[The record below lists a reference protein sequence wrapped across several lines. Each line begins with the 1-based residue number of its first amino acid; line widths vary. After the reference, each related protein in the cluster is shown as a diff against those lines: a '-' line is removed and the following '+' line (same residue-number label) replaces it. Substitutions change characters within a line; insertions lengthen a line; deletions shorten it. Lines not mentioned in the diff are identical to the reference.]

1 LKETV
6 VEAADTLANFLEKDF
21 SQLVGP
27 AAPVVNRIRNMYLM
41 EILIKLPKDAAR
53 LQIQKKVLN
62 NYIDLL
68 KAEKK
73 FRSVIV
79 VADVDPY

>member
-1 LKETV
+1 
-6 VEAADTLANFLEKDF
+6 
-21 SQLVGP
+21 
-27 AAPVVNRIRNMYLM
+27 M